1 MELDNLINMMKEFDY
16 RKNGKKDTLNFLLI
30 MFLYFYE
37 VEDWD

>member
-30 MFLYFYE
+30 MYQYFYE